1 VNVVVADMP
10 GEEVVRSP
18 MFYSRLMDIILLA
31 GLWLPQRIWA
41 ATIAELES
49 LGHNPI
55 PVALPG
61 VDDSSTVATLDDQ
74 IAAVLVAVDA
84 ADRPI
89 VVGHSAACSLAWL
102 AADRRPDDISRVILI
117 GGFPASDGDAYADF
131 FESSDGVMGFPG
143 WTPFEGADS
152 ADLDEAARE
161 GISSDAIPVPVG
173 VSKGIVRLSDERR
186 MSVPVSVVCPEFTPD
201 QARAWID
208 AGDVLELEN
217 AKSVSFVNI
226 DSGHW
231 PMVTQP
237 VELARIL
244 DVAARGA

>member
-1 VNVVVADMP
+1 
-10 GEEVVRSP
+10 
-18 MFYSRLMDIILLA
+18 MDIILIA
-31 GLWLPQRIWA
+31 GLRLPQRIWA
-41 ATIAELES
+41 ATIAQLES

-61 VDDSSTVATLDDQ
+61 VDDSSVAVTLDDQ
-74 IAAVLVAVDA
+74 IAAVLAAVDS

-102 AADRRPDDISRVILI
+102 AADRRPEEISRIILI

-131 FESSDGVMGFPG
+131 FEPTDGVMGFPG

-161 GISSDAIPVPVG
+161 RIASDAIPVPLG

-186 MSVPVSVVCPEFTPD
+186 MNVPISVVCPEFTPD

-208 AGDVLELEN
+208 AGDVPELEN
-217 AKSVSFVNI
+217 ANSVSFLNI

-231 PMVTQP
+231 PMVSQP
-237 VELARIL
+237 VELAHIL
-244 DVAARGA
+244 DIAARGA